1 MKKQVLN
8 MILLLMCTN
17 ILSQITYKGVVVDT
31 EKQPISLANVILYDS
46 ISDKLID
53 GVTTDDKGEFRLKVK
68 EKTSFFIEISFLG
81 FKTKKINVITNDLGN
96 IVLEEDTSLLK
107 EVIITSKKQT
117 LVRKNDRLVFNID
130 KTVAQ
135 ELGSAVEVLRV
146 TPNIVIRD
154 DQLTMLGKS
163 FVRVMVNSKMLP
175 LTGDDLRGYL
185 ASINSSDIIRVEV
198 ITVPPSEFEAEG
210 NGGIINIVLKK
221 EKKDFWSAV
230 ARVSS
235 TQRTLFSYGRSLALN
250 YKKKNTYLTVNIS
263 NGLYLKRNIFRNNNF
278 FSNETWRG
286 NGPSEYEDEYL
297 NYRLSF
303 TQTLTK
309 KWELG
314 LGYSGTNSDIIS
326 STGNKDLIYD
336 LNDELKYSLLSDG
349 ASNKDA
355 KSHALN
361 FYNTIK
367 LDSLGK
373 KISLDVDYYKSTS
386 FKEGENKGERREQ
399 NTTTPTFSN
408 NTSIDYDFE
417 NISGKIDVSLPYNSI
432 NIKLGGKVS
441 FSQTNNDF
449 KFYDS
454 FNGTPVL
461 DENQSN
467 VFNYDEHIYAAYAS
481 GTKKISENFSAKAG
495 LRVESTVTKS
505 YSKSNNQSNENKYT
519 KFFPTLYLTY
529 KLKGNQSLSFNVS
542 RRLNRPRFESL
553 DPFKIV
559 VNPFKTIQGNPF
571 LQPSFITNTEL
582 IFNSKK
588 NELKIYGQKIT
599 DRYEQIS
606 ELDPVSKV
614 VNYTYY
620 NYLNI
625 ENYGITDTYIFDK
638 LKWLTSYNTIDIGYS
653 KMSSSIPE
661 TIREQE
667 GFNAFVQTQ
676 NYIKLNS
683 KKTLSLGVN
692 YYHVFEAKQNVS
704 RHGGYGPLDLSLRLK
719 LLKGD
724 LNLVMYANDIL
735 KTSVT
740 TVTGYYNNVK
750 TTYNNYYDSRS
761 LSFIVRYTF
770 GNKNIRTKRDRSGN
784 RDIQNRAQ

>member
-17 ILSQITYKGVVVDT
+17 ILSQITYNGVVVDT
-31 EKQPISLANVILYDS
+31 KKQPISLANVILYDS
-46 ISDKLID
+46 INNKLID
-53 GVTTDDKGEFRLKVK
+53 GVTTDDRGEFRLKVK

-81 FKTKKINVITNDLGN
+81 FKTKKINVTTNDLGN

-185 ASINSSDIIRVEV
+185 ASINSSDIVRVEV

-210 NGGIINIVLKK
+210 NGGVINIVLKK

-230 ARVSS
+230 ARMSS

-303 TQTLTK
+303 TQTLTE

-336 LNDELKYSLLSDG
+336 LKDELKYSLLSDG
-349 ASNKDA
+349 VSNKDA

-399 NTTTPTFSN
+399 NTITPTFSN

-432 NIKLGGKVS
+432 DIKLGGKVS

-467 VFNYDEHIYAAYAS
+467 VFNYDEHIYAAYVS
-481 GTKKISENFSAKAG
+481 GTKKISEKFSAKAG
-495 LRVESTVTKS
+495 LRLESTVTKS

-529 KLKGNQSLSFNVS
+529 KLKGEQSLSFNVS

-588 NELKIYGQKIT
+588 NELKVYSQKIT
-599 DRYEQIS
+599 EGYEQIS

-620 NYLNI
+620 NHLDI

-692 YYHVFEAKQNVS
+692 YYHVFAAKQNVS

>member
-17 ILSQITYKGVVVDT
+17 IFSQITYKGVVVDT

-46 ISDKLID
+46 INEKLID
-53 GVTTDDKGEFRLKVK
+53 GVTTDDRGEFRLKVK

-81 FKTKKINVITNDLGN
+81 FKTKKINVTTNDLGN

-210 NGGIINIVLKK
+210 NGGVINIVLKK

-278 FSNETWRG
+278 FTNETWRG

-303 TQTLTK
+303 TQTLTN

-326 STGNKDLIYD
+326 STDNKDLIYD
-336 LNDELKYSLLSDG
+336 LKDELKYSLLSDG
-349 ASNKDA
+349 VSNKDA

-399 NTTTPTFSN
+399 NMITPTFSN

-432 NIKLGGKVS
+432 DIKLGGKVS

-454 FNGTPVL
+454 FDGTPVL

-467 VFNYDEHIYAAYAS
+467 VFNYDEHIYAAYVS
-481 GTKKISENFSAKAG
+481 GTKKISEKFSAKAG

-620 NYLNI
+620 NHLNI

-661 TIREQE
+661 TIGEQE

-692 YYHVFEAKQNVS
+692 YYHVFAAKQNVS